1 MRVVHDAVV
10 AGGNN
15 RRSSSASSISSGIGQ
30 LRPATAARRTYSP
43 TAVLPIPVASPTS
56 RRLIPSACVRRSAS
70 RIFLIDIRSADI
82 GHSLVARETDQLI
95 RLSTGARSTPPSPAV
110 RNHRIALRLA
120 PESVSAL
127 QWIPHQGI
135 KNTIRQPE
143 MSERES
149 MPLLYAAVDRAGVA
163 LASTPYLTTQQ
174 VRPVVI

>member
-56 RRLIPSACVRRSAS
+56 RRLIPSAYVRRSAS
-70 RIFLIDIRSADI
+70 RIFLIDTRSAGI

-95 RLSTGARSTPPSPAV
+95 RLSTGACSTPPSPAV
-110 RNHRIALRLA
+110 RNHRIAVRLA
-120 PESVSAL
+120 LEWASAL
-127 QWIPHQGI
+127 HRISH
-135 KNTIRQPE
+135 
-143 MSERES
+143 
-149 MPLLYAAVDRAGVA
+149 
-163 LASTPYLTTQQ
+163 TQSPAQ
-174 VRPVVI
+174 HKGGGRKLHR